1 MIIVVSMGG
10 SKGITQLQ
18 KNHKEVIAYL
28 NNTYTVLMN
37 TYRLCKAH
45 LYMLEEYT
53 SNVIEKFNFDAFL
66 PHFFLQAL
74 QYPGTIRNSI
84 GH

>member
-28 NNTYTVLMN
+28 TTYTVLMN